1 MLRLTRRVSNPPVAA
16 NATLPIKIFAALFG
30 AFVGLALL
38 KFSTPPVI
46 SASPMM
52 AELVAPPTNGF
63 EWLLGQWPP
72 EIGCWLV
79 GGFLLLGVGVA
90 RWRTNA
96 PRWLIALPL
105 AWLTWQCVSATQ
117 TVDAELSRATL
128 KHFAAGVVCFYL
140 GLFCLNR
147 NQVAAFFLWPI
158 ATAFVAMLA
167 VGFSQH
173 FGGLEETRHYFYTYI
188 YPTMKTIPPDYLKRM
203 ASNRISSTSFYP
215 NSLAGAILLLL
226 PPILAWICQARAQF
240 TVGARALLSGL
251 VGVGAMGCLY
261 WSGSKG
267 GWLLALLAGLIALL
281 QLKFSRRMKLIL
293 VGVVLA
299 AGLAGFTWKYAGFFQ
314 RGATSVVAR
323 FDYWRVAWDTAVA
336 KPVFGTG
343 PGTFSVAYAKV
354 KRPESEMARLTHN
367 DYLQQASDS
376 GFPGFLIYL
385 AFIIGVLRVGYSEP
399 GDGASVLRFGVWLG
413 LFAWAIQALGEFT
426 LYVPSVAWPAF
437 ALAGWL
443 LGTTGKR
450 IDKPSAAD

>member
-1 MLRLTRRVSNPPVAA
+1 MASKPNPPE
-16 NATLPIKIFAALFG
+16 TQFQTWGPRIFSGLFG

-52 AELVAPPTNGF
+52 AELVAAPTSGY

-72 EIGCWLV
+72 EIGYWLV
-79 GGFLLLGVGVA
+79 GGLVLMGIAVA
-90 RWRTNA
+90 RWRMNA
-96 PRWLIALPL
+96 PRWLIALPV
-105 AWLTWQCVSATQ
+105 AWLTWQCVATTQ
-117 TVDAELSRATL
+117 TVDAELTRATL
-128 KHFAAGVVCFYL
+128 KHFGACVVCFYL
-140 GLFCLNR
+140 GLLCLNR
-147 NQVAAFFLWPI
+147 NKVAAFFLWPI
-158 ATAFVAMLA
+158 ATAFVVMLV
-167 VGFSQH
+167 VGFGQH
-173 FGGLEETRHYFYTYI
+173 FGGLEETRHYFFTYI
-188 YPTMKTIPPDYLKRM
+188 YPTMKTVPPDYLKRI
-203 ASNRISSTSFYP
+203 ASDRISSTLFYP
-215 NSLAGAILLLL
+215 NTLAGAILLLL
-226 PPILAWICQARAQF
+226 PPILAWICQAREQL
-240 TVGARALLSGL
+240 TVGARALLGGL
-251 VGVGAMGCLY
+251 LAAGAMGCLY

-281 QLKFSRRMKLIL
+281 QLTFSKRMKLIL

-299 AGLAGFTWKYAGFFQ
+299 AGLAGFAWKYAGFFQ

-323 FDYWRVAWDTAVA
+323 FDYWRAAWDTAVA
-336 KPVFGTG
+336 KPVCGTG

-376 GFPGFLIYL
+376 GFPGLVIYSV
-385 AFIIGVLRVGYSEP
+385 FIIGVLRVGYSGL

-413 LFAWAIQALGEFT
+413 LLAWAIQALGEFT
-426 LYVPSVAWPAF
+426 LYVPAVAWSAF

-450 IDKPSAAD
+450 FDKPITAD